1 MAQSA
6 AQVLLWNQVIG
17 YVAWDEKR
25 DMGVFQYEDEF
36 VRSGLDI
43 SPITMPISRG
53 SKVKYFFPQLN
64 PKTYYK
70 LPGLLSDALPDK
82 FGHRLID
89 VWLAQ
94 TGRPASAFNPV
105 DRLCYTGA
113 RAMGALE
120 FLPPVRDSL
129 EDAVPVDLEQ
139 LLNIANEI
147 TSERKDFS
155 AKLEDPNAITDV
167 LRVGTSAGGARAKAV
182 IAINYETGHIL
193 SGQCGVPDG
202 YTHTLLKFDGA
213 DDLELGKTKEFGRIE
228 YAYYLMAQQAGI
240 AMMPSRLLEEGGR
253 AHFMTERFDRIG
265 NEKVHMQTLCG
276 LAHYDFN
283 AAGYYSYEQAF
294 ATMRTLRLPMD
305 EQAQLFRRMVFN
317 VLARNQDDHTKNITF
332 LMNADGQWSLSP
344 AYDMTYAHNPAGQWT
359 NMHQMS
365 LNGKRDGFTLQDLVE
380 VGDNIGLRDPRGHIE
395 AVGSAIRQWLT
406 FAGKAGLRQE
416 TVEEIRRN
424 FRQELMLG

>member
-25 DMGVFQYEDEF
+25 DMGVFQYEDGF

-94 TGRPASAFNPV
+94 SGRPASAFNPV

-182 IAINYETGHIL
+182 IAINDETGHIL

-265 NEKVHMQTLCG
+265 NDKVHMQTLCG

-332 LMNADGQWSLSP
+332 LMSAEGLWSLSP

-365 LNGKRDGFTLQDLVE
+365 LNGKRDGFILQDLVE

-395 AVGSAIRQWLT
+395 AVGSAIRQWPA

-416 TVEEIRRN
+416 TVDEIRRN
-424 FRQELMLG
+424 FRQELMLV

>member
-17 YVAWDEKR
+17 YVAWDERR
-25 DMGVFQYEDEF
+25 DMGVFQYEDTF

-129 EDAVPVDLEQ
+129 EDAVPVDLEK

-182 IAINYETGHIL
+182 IAINDETGHIL

-240 AMMPSRLLEEGGR
+240 AMMSSRLLEEGGR

-265 NEKVHMQTLCG
+265 NDKVHMQTLCG

-294 ATMRTLRLPMD
+294 AAMRTLRLPMD

-317 VLARNQDDHTKNITF
+317 VLARNQDDHTKNISF
-332 LMNADGQWSLSP
+332 LMDRDGNWTLSP

-395 AVGSAIRQWLT
+395 AVGSAIRQWSA

-416 TVEEIRRN
+416 TVDEIRRN
-424 FRQELMLG
+424 FRQELMLV